1 MRLSNKYDFKPLNY
15 SGQNSEPFS
24 DDRAADLE
32 ETESPATNC
41 LVEEGPREELEHEAG
56 VRQLG
61 AEQSNSD
68 GKLEELNRNVC
79 QLISFFA
86 NSLYLQVLQSM
97 LVMAGRV
104 WWLLVILMIFF
115 LFSLFQC
122 LTSPDGCEGPQ
133 SSAPVSCALDGYV
146 ELSRL

>member
-1 MRLSNKYDFKPLNY
+1 MRLSNKYDFKPLND

-32 ETESPATNC
+32 DTESPATC
-41 LVEEGPREELEHEAG
+41 QVEEGRPEELEHEAG

-61 AEQSNSD
+61 AQQSNSD

-79 QLISFFA
+79 HFISYLD
-86 NSLYLQVLQSM
+86 NSLYLQVLLSK
-97 LVMAGRV
+97 LVLAGRV

-115 LFSLFQC
+115 LFSLLQC